1 MKIPVSGTDYLS
13 MTYWL
18 EFTELPKQ
26 SKHLYVHWFPT
37 KTNKLNPKKV
47 GSLLADIAQFGP
59 RTSRN

>member
-1 MKIPVSGTDYLS
+1 

-26 SKHLYVHWFPT
+26 FKHLYVHWFPT
-37 KTNKLNPKKV
+37 KTNKQNPKKV

-59 RTSRN
+59 GTSRN